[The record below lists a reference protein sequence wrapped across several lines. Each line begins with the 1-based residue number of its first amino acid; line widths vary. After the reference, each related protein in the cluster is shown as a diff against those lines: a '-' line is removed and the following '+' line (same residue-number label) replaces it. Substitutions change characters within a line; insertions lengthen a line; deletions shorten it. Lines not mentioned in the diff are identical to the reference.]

1 MKANISKALVISLI
15 LASMFLFTF
24 PVSLVP
30 VDQVFAA
37 STESFALI
45 NGVLLTANHP
55 ISNMLGPSFFKN
67 IKININW
74 GLVNAHYSI
83 PTNFGDT
90 NGSYDT
96 TVTINMDGT
105 YSSDAGMK
113 GQYEILIKGSAV
125 YQGKPS
131 SVNFSPGGPFS
142 GPGGLV
148 VGKTVTIAFGK
159 AVGPPATMFGTTINA
174 NLDPFD
180 VSFTVSKGDNAAPGP
195 VVKSLP
201 PISGEPIALI
211 ENIEGTGPVYV
222 SNESEDVPPSQRNWV
237 VATPKMPLGKN
248 YSVRTGDGA
257 EVLLRYSTGAVSR
270 TRSGS
275 SFTITERTDA
285 KTSMTSVWTRMY
297 QGISNFYYPKNK
309 EGADKFGVET
319 DRAVTSIK
327 GTNFVLEVSNT
338 QTLLKVIEGVV
349 EFASKQTGKSATVE
363 AGQTMAA
370 ADSGLGQK
378 TAFNADA
385 EKANWGAMAISSTE
399 SSSTTSP
406 TDTSG
411 DSSTTKSP
419 SISITLPKCPITAAL
434 AVEPTS
440 PKLTIFRNF
449 RDKVLA
455 RSDMGKALVN
465 LYYDTGTWVVD
476 NILSNNAGRILTRQV
491 ILEPASLALTSS
503 AFIWN
508 N

>member
-1 MKANISKALVISLI
+1 LKANISKALVISLI

-30 VDQVFAA
+30 VDRVFAA

-45 NGVLLTANHP
+45 NGVLLSTNHP
-55 ISNMLGPSFFKN
+55 PSSSMLGPSFFKN
-67 IKININW
+67 IKINING
-74 GLVNAHYSI
+74 GLVKAHYSL
-83 PTNFGDT
+83 PSTFSDT
-90 NGSYDT
+90 NSSYDCI
-96 TVTINMDGT
+96 VTINMEGT

-113 GQYEILIKGSAV
+113 GRYEILVTGSAV

-131 SVNFSPGGPFS
+131 SVNFSPSGPFS
-142 GPGGLV
+142 GTGGLV
-148 VGKTVTIAFGK
+148 IGKTVTINFGK
-159 AVGPPATMFGTTINA
+159 AVGPPAAMFGETINA
-174 NLDPFD
+174 DLDPFD
-180 VSFTVSKGDNAAPGP
+180 VSFTVSKGVDAPPGP

-201 PISGEPIALI
+201 QISGEPIAFI
-211 ENIEGTGPVYV
+211 ENIEGTGPVYI

-237 VATPKMPLGKN
+237 IATPKMSLGKN
-248 YSVRTGDGA
+248 YSVRTGNGA

-270 TRSGS
+270 TRAGS

-285 KTSMTSVWTRMY
+285 KTSVTSVWTRLV
-297 QGISNFYYPKNK
+297 QGISNFYYPKNQ

-349 EFASKQTGKSATVE
+349 DFASKQSGQSATVE

-385 EKANWGAMAISSTE
+385 EKANWGDMTLPD
-399 SSSTTSP
+399 SSSP
-406 TDTSG
+406 DTS
-411 DSSTTKSP
+411 SNPQKKIT
-419 SISITLPKCPITAAL
+419 ISMPKCPITAAL

-455 RSDMGKALVN
+455 RSDIGKAFVN
-465 LYYDTGTWVVD
+465 LYYGTGTWVVD
-476 NILSNNAGRILTRQV
+476 NVLSNNAARLLTRQAV
-491 ILEPASLALTSS
+491 LEPLSLALTSS